1 MPLVRFP
8 ASLPRRLSPGRTFRS
23 GRAAW
28 RSRIASPRVVV
39 GIVMP
44 IVMHPVCRCSTS
56 PSVASVRDELLIGGF
71 ACRTSFFY
79 LECALGGGSVRV
91 TGDGLVSGDGTIDRP
106 TRHVRPYLRLDG
118 LQVTP
123 LSGQASF
130 FVVRG

>member
-1 MPLVRFP
+1 MPLIRFP

-28 RSRIASPRVVV
+28 RSGIASPRVVV
-39 GIVMP
+39 GIV
-44 IVMHPVCRCSTS
+44 VRCCSTS
-56 PSVASVRDELLIGGF
+56 PSVASMRDELLIGGF

-91 TGDGLVSGDGTIDRP
+91 TGDGLVSGDGKLDRP